1 VGFYNKKLCIILM
14 FNTGISFFN
23 QEESSAPLKI
33 EYLTQLSDTTDTS
46 AYTFNSISTGGPGLI
61 VVAMHTVASG
71 NSRTIT
77 GMTIGGVA
85 SSTVVITSST
95 DTTTPTSWLRYAVC
109 TGSSISISVT
119 FSAAM
124 LNIVVGIWKIT
135 NYTSSTPVSSSF
147 TRNFGTGVTS
157 LTLAT
162 GSSANSVGVY
172 INSQGSLTSSFDTT
186 WVGATERYDFNTS
199 DTSRVRGVGADFT
212 NTTGSD
218 LGATVSYSGSSQTNT
233 KLAAAAWR

>member
-1 VGFYNKKLCIILM
+1 M

-46 AYTFNSISTGGPGLI
+46 TYTFNSIATGGPGLI
-61 VVAMHTVASG
+61 VVAMHTMAAG

-109 TGSSISISVT
+109 TGSTISISVT

-124 LNIVVGIWKIT
+124 LNVVVGIWKIT
-135 NYTSSTPVSSSF
+135 NYTSATPVSSSF
-147 TRNFGTGVTS
+147 IRTSPASS

-162 GSSANSVGVY
+162 GSAANSVGVY
-172 INSQGSLTSSFDTT
+172 INSLGSTT
-186 WVGATERYDFNTS
+186 VINVDWIGATERYDFVTT

-212 NTTGSD
+212 NTTGSV
-218 LGATVSYSGSSQTNT
+218 LGATVSYTFSDGSGPASLTLT